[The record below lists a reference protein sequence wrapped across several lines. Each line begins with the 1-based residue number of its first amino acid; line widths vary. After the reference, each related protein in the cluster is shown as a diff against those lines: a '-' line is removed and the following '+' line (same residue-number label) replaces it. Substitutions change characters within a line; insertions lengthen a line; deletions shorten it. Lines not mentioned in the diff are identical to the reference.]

1 MKQFTLVPCLVLL
14 VLHAASTR
22 AVEYAEEAEVSS
34 EHEQIVPKATEQH
47 DYVEQSHESHDYY
60 AYPKYKFEYGV
71 KDPHTGDQK
80 SHWEERDGDVVKGV
94 YSLYEPD
101 GSERV
106 VVYRADKLHG
116 FEAHVKHITHPG
128 HAGHVPVSYG
138 QEHAYLGEV
147 HGEHGYSYS
156 NQHLE

>member
-1 MKQFTLVPCLVLL
+1 MKQFVLVPCLAVLVLL
-14 VLHAASTR
+14 QPSAR
-22 AVEYAEEAEVSS
+22 AVEYSEEAEASG
-34 EHEQIVPKATEQH
+34 EHEQVVPKAAEH
-47 DYVEQSHESHDYY
+47 DYVEQQHDQSHDYY

-128 HAGHVPVSYG
+128 AGHVQAAFGS

>member
-1 MKQFTLVPCLVLL
+1 MNQFVLISCLFIV
-14 VLHAASTR
+14 VVSATE
-22 AVEYAEEAEVSS
+22 EYAEEAEASV
-34 EHEQIVPKATEQH
+34 EHEHIVPEVAQDIGH
-47 DYVEQSHESHDYY
+47 HEHTHDYY

-101 GSERV
+101 GTERV
-106 VVYRADKLHG
+106 VVYRADKHNG
-116 FEAHVKHITHPG
+116 FEAHVKHISHEVHPQLHG
-128 HAGHVPVSYG
+128 H
-138 QEHAYLGEV
+138 QEHAYLGEH

>member
-1 MKQFTLVPCLVLL
+1 MKQLLIGACLLL
-14 VLHAASTR
+14 ALQASW
-22 AVEYAEEAEVSS
+22 AVEPSAEVEASS
-34 EHEQIVPKATEQH
+34 EQHEQIVPKIAQDFEH
-47 DYVEQSHESHDYY
+47 HEPHDYY

-116 FEAHVKHITHPG
+116 FEAHVKHIH
-128 HAGHVPVSYG
+128 HAAGGHVQSYS
-138 QEHAYLGEV
+138 QEPEYLAES

>member
-1 MKQFTLVPCLVLL
+1 MKQFLVVPCLLL
-14 VLHAASTR
+14 ALQASG
-22 AVEYAEEAEVSS
+22 AVEQQPSEEVHEASS
-34 EHEQIVPKATEQH
+34 EQHEQIVTKIAQ
-47 DYVEQSHESHDYY
+47 DVEHHEPHDYY

-106 VVYRADKLHG
+106 VVYRADKHNG
-116 FEAHVKHITHPG
+116 FEAHVKHIHHG
-128 HAGHVPVSYG
+128 QGHVQSYV
-138 QEHAYLGEV
+138 QEPAYLGEV
-147 HGEHGYSYS
+147 HGEHGYTYS

>member
-1 MKQFTLVPCLVLL
+1 MKQLLYIPCLLL
-14 VLHAASTR
+14 ALQTAA
-22 AVEYAEEAEVSS
+22 AVEEHLEEAEASS
-34 EHEQIVPKATEQH
+34 EHEQVVPQIAQ
-47 DYVEQSHESHDYY
+47 DYEHHEPHDYY

-116 FEAHVKHITHPG
+116 FEAHVKHITHG
-128 HAGHVPVSYG
+128 GHVQSYG